1 MINKKIFRFI
11 IKYRVWIILISIF
24 ITIFFTFFA
33 SKTIIDMGTYTLL
46 PKDDPEIVKFNNTSK
61 NFGGFDNMIIFIKG
75 NNNTLMEN
83 AAEEI
88 AKTLK
93 KLNKYVKYIDY
104 KYPIDFIEENIL
116 LYLNDDMFEKAVYLI
131 ENNIDLLKLSQEE
144 NNISKMLLYLSTKKN
159 ITEKEITIINELIEK
174 IKDPSF
180 KMFNMKYYYN
190 SSKTTLLIFLRP
202 TNANHDM
209 LFFEK
214 MVSEVRKNI
223 DPVLKKY
230 SDLNIGITGMPV
242 IMAEQ
247 QKNLNEKITIISIFV
262 LLFLIILFIF
272 SFKRISSA
280 VYIVVPII
288 VAIIWTLGINYL
300 VIGRLNIVTSI
311 FAILLL
317 GLGVDFSLHFLTKF
331 YYEINLGKNV
341 IDSLEEVFKH
351 TLSGIF
357 AGAITTA
364 ASFYI
369 LMFSKFKG
377 LYELGFIAG
386 TGILM
391 SLLSITFLLPSII
404 SYSNPKQSI
413 ILKEEILSKHFEK
426 ILLKNK
432 YIIIVIIFSIIFIP
446 FLFKSNIEFN
456 YNAFDLLPD
465 LPSVRLEN
473 LLKKEFNTSFEYN
486 ILIAKNIKESRE
498 QYNKLKK
505 TNIYSEIDSL
515 TLLIPE
521 NQSKKSLILKELNK
535 KYLSEKKPKI
545 ANVSLKLIT
554 MLALNQIKNDK
565 IFGKIKSLEFK
576 TILEDLNK
584 LNKKEQQEIQLKIK
598 KYFSFI
604 IKSIENASKYGE
616 ISIERLP
623 NYIKDKYL
631 DKNNN
636 IATFVFIK
644 EGFWDEQNM
653 KKVANV
659 LRKINENSTGTTF
672 VWIKLID
679 YIRDDLYRSSFLVF
693 ILIFFIVLFY
703 FRKLKITLLTLT
715 PVVLGTLWLINF
727 MLLFNI
733 KFNIANIVVIPLILG
748 IGIDD
753 GIHMIHSYIANR
765 SINKMLKQSGKA
777 VIITSITSMVGFGS
791 LYFVKDP
798 LVSQMGFLL
807 FFGILFCLIISLT
820 VLPIF
825 IQLFKKSIFK

>member
-1 MINKKIFRFI
+1 MINKKLFRFI
-11 IKYRVWIILISIF
+11 IQYRVLIIIIFIF
-24 ITIFFTFFA
+24 ITIFFTFF
-33 SKTIIDMGTYTLL
+33 SLKTVIDMGTYTLL
-46 PKDDPEIVKFNNTSK
+46 PKDDPEIIKFNNTSK

-75 NNNTLMEN
+75 NNNILMEN
-83 AAEEI
+83 VAEEI
-88 AKTLK
+88 AKSMK
-93 KLNKYVKYIDY
+93 KLNKYVKYVDY
-104 KYPIDFIEENIL
+104 KYPIDFIEENSL
-116 LYLNDDMFEKAVYLI
+116 LYLNDDMFEKVVYLI

-190 SSKTTLLIFLRP
+190 RSKTTLLIFLRP

-230 SDLNIGITGMPV
+230 SNLNIGITGMPV

-280 VYIVVPII
+280 FYIVVPII

-341 IDSLEEVFKH
+341 INSLEEVFNQ

-357 AGAITTA
+357 VGAITTA
-364 ASFYI
+364 ASFYV

-391 SLLSITFLLPSII
+391 SLLSIIFLLPSII
-404 SYSNPKQSI
+404 SYSNAKPYPI
-413 ILKEEILSKHFEK
+413 IMEENLSKYFENK
-426 ILLKNK
+426 LLKNK

-446 FLFKSNIEFN
+446 FLFKNNIEFN
-456 YNAFDLLPD
+456 YNAFDLLPK
-465 LPSVRLEN
+465 LPSVKLEN
-473 LLKKEFNTSFEYN
+473 ILKKDFDTSFEYN
-486 ILIAKNIKESRE
+486 ILIAKNIEESRE

-521 NQSKKSLILKELNK
+521 NQTKKIFILKELNK
-535 KYLSEKKPKI
+535 KYLSEKKPKV
-545 ANVSLKLIT
+545 ANISLNLVT
-554 MLALNQIKNDK
+554 MLALSQIKNDK
-565 IFGKIKSLEFK
+565 IFGKIESLELKKF
-576 TILEDLNK
+576 LEDLNK
-584 LNKKEQQEIQLKIK
+584 LNKKEQQKIQLNIK

-604 IKSIENASKYGE
+604 IKSIESASKYGE

-623 NYIKDKYL
+623 DYIKDKYL

-644 EGFWDEQNM
+644 EGFWDEQSM

-659 LRKINENSTGTTF
+659 LRKIDENSTGTTF

-693 ILIFFIVLFY
+693 ILIFFIVLLY
-703 FRKLKITLLTLT
+703 FRNLKITLLTLT
-715 PVVLGTLWLINF
+715 PVILGTLWLINF
-727 MLLFNI
+727 MSLFNI

-753 GIHMIHSYIANR
+753 GIHMIHNYIENK
-765 SINKMLKQSGKA
+765 SIIKMLKQSGKA

-798 LVSQMGFLL
+798 LVSQMGILL
-807 FFGILFCLIISLT
+807 FFGILFCLIISLI

-825 IQLFKKSIFK
+825 IQLFKKSIFE